1 MRYGTFV
8 RTDIVPAVTTYGGR
22 PNRTDC
28 VAGVC
33 TYAQEMTNFANW
45 FAYYHTRIQMMK
57 TAAGRVFSPMDD
69 RYRIGFV
76 TINASDSTRY
86 LKIDKFDVT
95 HKADWYTK
103 FYAMTPGPN
112 TPLRRA
118 LSRVGRHYAGMTDGI
133 NSFMPDD
140 PVQYSCQQNFALLTT
155 DGYWN
160 SSGGLK
166 IDGTT
171 TMDNQDNVVETFVN
185 RPTVTLDAA
194 GTTVTNSSTTRTLEQ
209 LVCAGNAASSANFSG
224 TPDTNCGCSANFKR
238 VKQRTLDD
246 ITSTTTVDGV
256 AGSPTTSTV
265 PSFQDITACNA
276 TCDRRWWTGKGNRT
290 SASAR
295 ERATR
300 TSVTAARQRPAVDPV
315 HAASASSTCANWTA
329 DGDHRITGVPAHPP
343 TATGVSTFTNV
354 AGSPPSGTAGGGCVS
369 SGTTLTPPLAGV
381 RVPQQHFEYDH
392 RLDDHVGRFHHP
404 GGIPVTS
411 FPPSSTTTP
420 GGSRRHARRRGDVL
434 LQDRFAHLGTADHQ
448 EQRADHVEGHGAR
461 TSTW

>member
-1 MRYGTFV
+1 M

-28 VAGVC
+28 VARPVC
-33 TYAQEMTNFANW
+33 TYAEEMTNFANW

-171 TMDNQDNVVETFVN
+171 AMDNQDNVVETFVN

-194 GTTVTNSSTTRTLEQ
+194 GTTVTDSSTTRTLEQ
-209 LVCAGNAASSANFSG
+209 VVCTGNAASSANFSG
-224 TPDTNCGCSANFKR
+224 TPDTNCGCAANFKR

-246 ITSTTTVDGV
+246 ITSTATVDGV
-256 AGSPTTSTV
+256 AGVARHQHRPQLSGHHGL
-265 PSFQDITACNA
+265 Q
-276 TCDRRWWTGKGNRT
+276 CDGVDDDVAGNGNGSKCVCQGTNNTGFSNG
-290 SASAR
+290 SAS
-295 ERATR
+295 
-300 TSVTAARQRPAVDPV
+300 
-315 HAASASSTCANWTA
+315 N
-329 DGDHRITGVPAHPP
+329 
-343 TATGVSTFTNV
+343 
-354 AGSPPSGTAGGGCVS
+354 AGGQTPCGC
-369 SGTTLTPPLAGV
+369 T
-381 RVPQQHFEYDH
+381 
-392 RLDDHVGRFHHP
+392 
-404 GGIPVTS
+404 
-411 FPPSSTTTP
+411 
-420 GGSRRHARRRGDVL
+420 GSNRRNWRR
-434 LQDRFAHLGTADHQ
+434 T
-448 EQRADHVEGHGAR
+448 
-461 TSTW
+461 